1 MFAAINA
8 FLTGGPNSTYAG
20 SFNGSN
26 QYLSAPDNAAFELG
40 SNDFTI
46 EAWIYITSGGTGTII
61 GKELN
66 VNDDVFF
73 FSLNASSQVAI
84 SLSSNGI
91 TYQLSLIG
99 STALANNTW
108 YHVATTRIGSSTNNV
123 KLYVNGVQDGT
134 GTFSGSVLSSTSA
147 LSIGYRT
154 VTAPQYFTG
163 SISNVRL
170 VNGTGVYTA
179 NFIPPTAPLTAVSGT
194 SLLTLQNAT
203 IVDNS
208 TNAFTITNTGTVVT
222 SIQYPFAL

>member
-46 EAWIYITSGGTGTII
+46 EAWIYITGGTSGTII

-134 GTFSGSVLSSTSA
+134 GTFAGSVLSSTSA

-208 TNAFTITNTGTVVT
+208 TNAFTITNNGTVVT

>member
-46 EAWIYITSGGTGTII
+46 EAWIYITGGTSGTII